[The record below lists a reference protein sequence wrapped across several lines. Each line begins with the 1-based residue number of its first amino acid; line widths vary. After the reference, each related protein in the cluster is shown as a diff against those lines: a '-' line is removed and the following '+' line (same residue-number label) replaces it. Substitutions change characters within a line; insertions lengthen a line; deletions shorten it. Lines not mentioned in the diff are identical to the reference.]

1 MTKPVHVYA
10 GGIDRAGHYRKDR
23 AWLAAKLVDPTSRI
37 VPVWRN
43 QSLIAGAAGQSPRA
57 VLLPPQALPEAGET
71 VLLGVDGARAI
82 FSRDLS
88 VLDQPLDVLKRIPAA
103 EFAELRRFAGLLPRD
118 EAALL
123 AYARGILYWHLR
135 HRFCAVCGS
144 PSLAEEAG
152 HLRRCTSQDC
162 GATHF
167 PRTDPAVIMLI
178 HDGDHCLLGRQ
189 KAWMPGMFSTLA
201 GFVEPGESL
210 EEAVAREVREET
222 GIAIADATYHS
233 SQPWP
238 FPSSLMLGF
247 TARALGRD
255 IRLDGNE
262 LEDARWF
269 ARDFIRDQDDDD
281 GFRLPRRDSIARRLI
296 EDWLA
301 TG

>member
-1 MTKPVHVYA
+1 MTKPVHIYA

-23 AWLAAKLVDPTSRI
+23 AWLAAKLVDPTSRV

-43 QSLIAGAAGQSPRA
+43 QSLIADASGQSPCA
-57 VLLPPQALPEAGET
+57 VLLAPQALPDSGET

-82 FSRDLS
+82 FGRDLS
-88 VLDQPLDVLKRIPAA
+88 AFERPLDVLRGIPSA

-123 AYARGILYWHLR
+123 AYARGMHFWHSR

-152 HLRRCTSQDC
+152 HLRRCTNATC
-162 GATHF
+162 AATHF

-178 HDGDHCLLGRQ
+178 HAGDHCLLGRQ

-247 TARALGRD
+247 TARALDRN

-269 ARDFIRDQDDDD
+269 ARGFIRDHVDDD

>member
-23 AWLAAKLVDPTSRI
+23 AWLAAKLVDPVSRI

-43 QSLIAGAAGQSPRA
+43 QSLFADASGQSPRA
-57 VLLPPQALPEAGET
+57 VLLSPQALPEAGET

-82 FSRDLS
+82 FGRDLS
-88 VLDQPLDVLKRIPAA
+88 VIEQPLDVLTGIQPV
-103 EFAELRRFAGLLPRD
+103 EFAELRHFAGLLPRD

-123 AYARGILYWHLR
+123 AYARGMLYWHAR

-152 HLRRCTSQDC
+152 HLRRCTDPAC
-162 GATHF
+162 AATHF

-189 KAWMPGMFSTLA
+189 KVWMPGMFSTLA

-222 GIAIADATYHS
+222 GIAISDATYHS

-247 TARALGRD
+247 TARALDRE

-269 ARDFIRDQDDDD
+269 ARGFIRDRVNDD